1 MFKYVFYWAINLN
14 EYLSRWRCSWV
25 DQHLLILGKWK
36 KLRTVGKILNQTF
49 IFQCLYKKNLSKSQ
63 FAGFLNF
70 LESFSTCS
78 RQTFDKKYI
87 KKLIFVNKKSLK
99 NIQNFKDLILTLLS
113 FDKFDLEKQQFL
125 IKYTKTTKK

>member
-1 MFKYVFYWAINLN
+1 MFLGGSTF
-14 EYLSRWRCSWV
+14 
-25 DQHLLILGKWK
+25 LLILGKWK

-78 RQTFDKKYI
+78 RQTFDKKYQKI
-87 KKLIFVNKKSLK
+87 NFREQKKSK
-99 NIQNFKDLILTLLS
+99 KYSKFQRFNIDFVE
-113 FDKFDLEKQQFL
+113 F
-125 IKYTKTTKK
+125 